1 MNLAGQHAIWSIA
14 RAGTR
19 RSLLLCA
26 TGAVIGLLI
35 AGFGLFTAQGTRTAH
50 VPPEDAALVN
60 GVPILMADFIGQLQA
75 LYGVSL
81 SQAKPE
87 QKKKILEDM
96 IREELYVQR
105 GVDIGLT
112 NDDVDVRTALIAAT
126 EAQVASDAMTS
137 VPTEQELRDWY
148 RNHRDRYA
156 SEGMLELQEFVVPP
170 ARAADA
176 DRIVQALRS
185 GAAPATL
192 GLTSSGRMDDGEEFY
207 FAAKAH
213 LGSALFAVARGLGDG
228 AVSPPIRQANGVR
241 ILVMKHNRLPVP
253 VSFEAARDKVT
264 ADFLRD
270 KAERLQVGNE
280 RFLRKRA
287 DIRFAPG
294 LS

>member
-1 MNLAGQHAIWSIA
+1 VASQYPIWSLA
-14 RAGTR
+14 RAGAR
-19 RSLLLCA
+19 RSLILCA
-26 TGAVIGLLI
+26 IGAIVGLLI
-35 AGFGLFTAQGTRTAH
+35 AGFGLFTAQGTRTAR

-60 GVPILMADFIGQLQA
+60 GVPILMADFIAQLQA

-81 SQAKPE
+81 SQAKPA
-87 QKKKILEDM
+87 QKKKVLDDM

-112 NDDVDVRTALIAAT
+112 NDDIDVRTALVAAT

-148 RNHRDRYA
+148 RNHRSRYA
-156 SEGMLELQEFVVPP
+156 SEGTLELAELVVP
-170 ARAADA
+170 ARRAAQA
-176 DRIVQALRS
+176 DGLVRQLRA
-185 GAAPATL
+185 GATPTSL
-192 GLTSSGRMDDGEEFY
+192 GLSSSGRVDDGEEFY

-213 LGSALFAVARGLGDG
+213 LGNAVFAVARGLEDG
-228 AVSPPIRQANGVR
+228 AVSPPIRLADGVR
-241 ILVMKHNRLPVP
+241 ILVMKHNGKPVA
-253 VSFEAARDKVT
+253 VSYEVARDKVA

-287 DIRFAPG
+287 DVRFARG
-294 LS
+294 LP